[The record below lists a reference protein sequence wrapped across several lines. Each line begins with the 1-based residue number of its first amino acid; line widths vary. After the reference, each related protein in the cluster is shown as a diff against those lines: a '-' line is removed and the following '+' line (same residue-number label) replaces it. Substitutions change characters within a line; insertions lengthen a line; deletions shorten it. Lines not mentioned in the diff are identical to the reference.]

1 MKTNTLIHLGS
12 RKSISPSSI
21 LLLKADI
28 NYTIIFLDDGS
39 KLLSSTTIG
48 VLEKRLKGFNFF
60 RPNRSFIINLQFI
73 EQFQDKATTGH
84 LPNIL
89 LKNKDAI
96 TLSRRKTTEF
106 LKITL

>member
-1 MKTNTLIHLGS
+1 MKTDTLIPLGS
-12 RKSISPSSI
+12 GKNISPSNI
-21 LLLKADI
+21 LFLKADT
-28 NYTIIFLDDGS
+28 NYTIIFLEDGS

-60 RPNRSFIINLQFI
+60 RPNRSFLINLQFI

-89 LKNKDAI
+89 LKNKDSI
-96 TLSRRKTTEF
+96 TLSRRRTNEF
-106 LKITL
+106 LKIIQ